1 MKASQG
7 SREEE
12 SMNRSEVEL
21 SGNIGLHRI
30 LECTVILNWN
40 ELMKSPTSGLV
51 QIEYRTDAT
60 YSLEY
65 LKVWCSTVRGYA
77 NLACEYWVCPLWS
90 HMVGLQ
96 WVTGYNSAAFATM
109 LESAIQH
116 QDTHSKLA
124 HRSGSIQ
131 IRPATEEERIAAMK
145 DAAQAAASLAAV
157 EPLAAA

>member
-1 MKASQG
+1 
-7 SREEE
+7 
-12 SMNRSEVEL
+12 MNRSEVDL
-21 SGNIGLHRI
+21 FGNIGLHRI

-77 NLACEYWVCPLWS
+77 NLACEYLVCPLWS

>member
-1 MKASQG
+1 
-7 SREEE
+7 
-12 SMNRSEVEL
+12 MNSSEVEL
-21 SGNIGLHRI
+21 SGRVGLHRM

-90 HMVGLQ
+90 HMTGLQ
-96 WVTGYNSAAFATM
+96 WETGYNSAGFATM

-116 QDTHSKLA
+116 QDTHSKFA
-124 HRSGSIQ
+124 HRFGSIQ
-131 IRPATEEERIAAMK
+131 IRPPREEERIDAEK
-145 DAAQAAASLAAV
+145 DAASAILPSV
-157 EPLAAA
+157 EPLVAA